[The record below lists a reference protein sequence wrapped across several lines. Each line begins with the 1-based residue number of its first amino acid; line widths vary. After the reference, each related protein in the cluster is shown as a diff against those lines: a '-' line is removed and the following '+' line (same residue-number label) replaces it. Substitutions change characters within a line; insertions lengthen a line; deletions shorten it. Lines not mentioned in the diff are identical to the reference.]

1 MRLSAVRSQRRQ
13 LVLGYAIVIELV
25 CLALFQV
32 EVRGFVAT
40 LAVIGP
46 KLSPSC
52 LTRMY
57 CDFREC
63 SPTQWVSFRIEG
75 PKTFWLCAAFLV
87 NS

>member
-46 KLSPSC
+46 KLFDANVLRFP
-52 LTRMY
+52 
-57 CDFREC
+57 
-63 SPTQWVSFRIEG
+63 
-75 PKTFWLCAAFLV
+75 
-87 NS
+87 